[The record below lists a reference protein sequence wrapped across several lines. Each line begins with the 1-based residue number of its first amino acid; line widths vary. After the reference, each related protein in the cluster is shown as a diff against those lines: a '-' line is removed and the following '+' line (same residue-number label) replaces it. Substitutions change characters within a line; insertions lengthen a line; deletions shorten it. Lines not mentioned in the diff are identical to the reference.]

1 MARLRSNSAFQR
13 LTAAYASNE
22 MGVTIA
28 YILIPL
34 VILDLTGSATNAG
47 LVTAL
52 ATTASTVAGIMSGA
66 IADRSN
72 PSFLLRLSFGLEF
85 LLWGLLGFLLWQGTA
100 NVAIIAVLAIVT
112 SAVGAID
119 GPSEFVILKRII
131 PTNQLGEATA
141 ITEARGSTTGLIGTP
156 IGGALFTLG
165 GHIAF
170 GIQSLLHL
178 IAIFLVPPV
187 RDAHTTDSEDQPEKP
202 HFLQDVKTG
211 FALVMGNMGL
221 RHLTYVASI
230 ANLGNPRHPSPTD
243 RRDTS
248 LLRRRRAARRTT
260 HRKAHQP
267 VPARNTP
274 SGGPGHI
281 RPH

>member
-1 MARLRSNSAFQR
+1 MARLRTNSAFQR

-85 LLWGLLGFLLWQGTA
+85 LLWGLLGLLLWQGTA
-100 NVAIIAVLAIVT
+100 NVAIIAVLAIIT

-141 ITEARGSTTGLIGTP
+141 SPPLGS
-156 IGGALFTLG
+156 
-165 GHIAF
+165 
-170 GIQSLLHL
+170 S
-178 IAIFLVPPV
+178 
-187 RDAHTTDSEDQPEKP
+187 
-202 HFLQDVKTG
+202 
-211 FALVMGNMGL
+211 
-221 RHLTYVASI
+221 
-230 ANLGNPRHPSPTD
+230 
-243 RRDTS
+243 
-248 LLRRRRAARRTT
+248 ARRSAAPCSPWAGTS
-260 HRKAHQP
+260 
-267 VPARNTP
+267 P
-274 SGGPGHI
+274 SASNHSST
-281 RPH
+281 